1 MKFRLFIF
9 CLVCFFVAL
18 LSMFWWSAYKY
29 YQIIHADDPIVP
41 HVTVVEWGAKI
52 IRWDIAIELTNG
64 ETYNLETGDAVETL
78 EDSIT
83 IITWPDHSITR
94 LGSRSRIEIHEMLA
108 LAGYE
113 KIQIG
118 FSLKKGKI
126 WSTVVRALIGDSY
139 FETNL
144 PKNDIIAWVRGTI
157 YEINLDKGYI
167 HAINHAVSLR
177 DSSNKQIIL
186 MPGDIV
192 DSENILLKRGGE
204 LLDNTWLHLNM
215 EYDAAYEAFRT
226 SKVSL
231 SKREN
236 SGKMAE
242 WYDQSI
248 RWILKHFSAFKEL
261 NIEEILT
268 QDNTFNLE
276 QYTPRILLKYYQR
289 IQWLAIGESTDS
301 LRIAIYEQAA
311 KSGSWMEWFMQ
322 NMRMWALWE
331 SLDSWRVLPGAR
343 KILNAGSEQLGESL
357 NSLKTILTKQSYSDE
372 IKKSLR
378 SLLLGN

>member
-1 MKFRLFIF
+1 M
-9 CLVCFFVAL
+9 
-18 LSMFWWSAYKY
+18 
-29 YQIIHADDPIVP
+29 
-41 HVTVVEWGAKI
+41 
-52 IRWDIAIELTNG
+52 
-64 ETYNLETGDAVETL
+64 
-78 EDSIT
+78 
-83 IITWPDHSITR
+83 
-94 LGSRSRIEIHEMLA
+94 
-108 LAGYE
+108 
-113 KIQIG
+113 
-118 FSLKKGKI
+118 
-126 WSTVVRALIGDSY
+126 
-139 FETNL
+139 
-144 PKNDIIAWVRGTI
+144 RGTI

-289 IQWLAIGESTDS
+289 IQ
-301 LRIAIYEQAA
+301 
-311 KSGSWMEWFMQ
+311 
-322 NMRMWALWE
+322 
-331 SLDSWRVLPGAR
+331 
-343 KILNAGSEQLGESL
+343 
-357 NSLKTILTKQSYSDE
+357 
-372 IKKSLR
+372 
-378 SLLLGN
+378 